1 MKGQKKFYLLLII
14 LSLIALFSISCNN
27 DNNNK
32 DKTGAEEV
40 EKDKTGAEQ
49 INKDKTGTEKINKDK
64 TEKEEVKKERKL
76 SYYAGNWWTSST
88 NESGINIITINTDDS
103 ITFKDGTNPDVKI
116 PSNSITR
123 VSDTN
128 YTTIYNDSSVNI
140 DVKLTLIFSSDTQG
154 KLTME
159 TETETETD
167 PAIVD
172 ITKK

>member
-27 DNNNK
+27 SNNK

-40 EKDKTGAEQ
+40 EKDKKGTKETK
-49 INKDKTGTEKINKDK
+49 KDKTG
-64 TEKEEVKKERKL
+64 KEEVKKERKL

-88 NESGINIITINTDDS
+88 NESGINIITISTDDS
-103 ITFKDGTNPDVKI
+103 ITFKDGVNPDVKI

-128 YTTIYNDSSVNI
+128 YTTSYNDSASDVN
-140 DVKLTLIFSSDTQG
+140 VKLTLIFSSDTEG

-159 TETETETD
+159 TETD
-167 PAIVD
+167 PATVD

>member
-40 EKDKTGAEQ
+40 EKDKTGAEE
-49 INKDKTGTEKINKDK
+49 INKDKTGTKEINKDK
-64 TEKEEVKKERKL
+64 TEKKEVKEERKL
-76 SYYAGNWWTSST
+76 SYYAGDWYEKPEKKAT
-88 NESGINIITINTDDS
+88 EKNILTINTDGS
-103 ITFKDGTNPDVKI
+103 IILKISDDVKI
-116 PSNSITR
+116 PSDSITR

-128 YTTIYNDSSVNI
+128 YTTSYNDSNSIN
-140 DVKLTLIFSSDTQG
+140 VKLTLIFSSDTEG
-154 KLTME
+154 KLMME
-159 TETETETD
+159 SEGESGKDLAT
-167 PAIVD
+167 ID

>member
-27 DNNNK
+27 
-32 DKTGAEEV
+32 
-40 EKDKTGAEQ
+40 
-49 INKDKTGTEKINKDK
+49 NKDKTGTE
-64 TEKEEVKKERKL
+64 ERKL
-76 SYYAGNWWTSST
+76 SYYAGNWYGKPDEKTA
-88 NESGINIITINTDDS
+88 EMNIITINADS
-103 ITFKDGTNPDVKI
+103 SVILKDGTNPDVTI
-116 PSNSITR
+116 LSNSVTR

-140 DVKLTLIFSSDTQG
+140 DVKLTLIFSSDKQG

-159 TETETETD
+159 TGTD
-167 PAIVD
+167 SAIVD

>member
-1 MKGQKKFYLLLII
+1 MKGQTKKFYLLLII

-32 DKTGAEEV
+32 DKTGAEE
-40 EKDKTGAEQ
+40 
-49 INKDKTGTEKINKDK
+49 INKDK

-76 SYYAGNWWTSST
+76 SYYAGDWYEKPEKKAT
-88 NESGINIITINTDDS
+88 EKNILTINTDGS
-103 ITFKDGTNPDVKI
+103 IILKISDDVKI
-116 PSNSITR
+116 PSDSITR

-140 DVKLTLIFSSDTQG
+140 DVKLTLIFSSDIHG

-159 TETETETD
+159 TGTD
-167 PAIVD
+167 SAIVD

>member
-1 MKGQKKFYLLLII
+1 MKGQTKKFYLLLII

-32 DKTGAEEV
+32 DKTGTEEV

-49 INKDKTGTEKINKDK
+49 INKDKTGTE
-64 TEKEEVKKERKL
+64 EVKKERKL
-76 SYYAGNWWTSST
+76 SYYAGDWYEKPEKKAT
-88 NESGINIITINTDDS
+88 EKNILTINTDGS
-103 ITFKDGTNPDVKI
+103 IILKISDVKI

-128 YTTIYNDSSVNI
+128 YTTSYNDSASNVN
-140 DVKLTLIFSSDTQG
+140 VKLTLIFSSDTEG
-154 KLTME
+154 KLMME
-159 TETETETD
+159 SEGGPEKDLAT
-167 PAIVD
+167 VD

>member
-27 DNNNK
+27 NNNK
-32 DKTGAEEV
+32 DKTGTEE
-40 EKDKTGAEQ
+40 A
-49 INKDKTGTEKINKDK
+49 
-64 TEKEEVKKERKL
+64 KKERKL
-76 SYYAGNWWTSST
+76 SYYEGNWYGKPDEKTA
-88 NESGINIITINTDDS
+88 EMNILTINADS
-103 ITFKDGTNPDVKI
+103 SVTIKDGTNPDVTI
-116 PSNSITR
+116 PPSSVTR

-140 DVKLTLIFSSDTQG
+140 DVKLTLIFSSDAQG

-159 TETETETD
+159 TEGESEKNLAT
-167 PAIVD
+167 VD

>member
-27 DNNNK
+27 DNNN
-32 DKTGAEEV
+32 
-40 EKDKTGAEQ
+40 KDKTGAEQ

-128 YTTIYNDSSVNI
+128 YTTSYNDSSVNI

-159 TETETETD
+159 TETETD

>member
-1 MKGQKKFYLLLII
+1 MKRQTKKFYLLLII

-27 DNNNK
+27 NNNK

-40 EKDKTGAEQ
+40 EKDKKGTKETK
-49 INKDKTGTEKINKDK
+49 KDKTG
-64 TEKEEVKKERKL
+64 KEEVKKERKL

-88 NESGINIITINTDDS
+88 NESGINIITISTDDS
-103 ITFKDGTNPDVKI
+103 ITFKDGVNPDVKI

-123 VSDTN
+123 VSDTE
-128 YTTIYNDSSVNI
+128 
-140 DVKLTLIFSSDTQG
+140 G

-159 TETETETD
+159 TETD
-167 PAIVD
+167 PATVD

>member
-1 MKGQKKFYLLLII
+1 MKGQTKKFYLLLII

-40 EKDKTGAEQ
+40 E
-49 INKDKTGTEKINKDK
+49 KDKTGTEKINKDK

-128 YTTIYNDSSVNI
+128 YTTSYNDSSVNI

>member
-32 DKTGAEEV
+32 DKTG
-40 EKDKTGAEQ
+40 KD
-49 INKDKTGTEKINKDK
+49 
-64 TEKEEVKKERKL
+64 EVKKERKL
-76 SYYAGNWWTSST
+76 SYYAGNWYEKPEGKTTET
-88 NESGINIITINTDDS
+88 NILTINTDGSVILKISD
-103 ITFKDGTNPDVKI
+103 DVTI
-116 PSNSITR
+116 PSSSITR

-140 DVKLTLIFSSDTQG
+140 DVKLTLIFSSDTERKLMMESEGESG
-154 KLTME
+154 KDLAT
-159 TETETETD
+159 
-167 PAIVD
+167 ID

>member
-27 DNNNK
+27 N
-32 DKTGAEEV
+32 
-40 EKDKTGAEQ
+40 
-49 INKDKTGTEKINKDK
+49 NKDKTGTE
-64 TEKEEVKKERKL
+64 ERKL
-76 SYYAGNWWTSST
+76 SYYAGNWYGKPDGKTT
-88 NESGINIITINTDDS
+88 EINILTINTNSSVTIKDD
-103 ITFKDGTNPDVKI
+103 TNSDTII
-116 PSNSITR
+116 PPSSVTR

-140 DVKLTLIFSSDTQG
+140 DVKLTLIFSSDIQG

-159 TETETETD
+159 TGTD
-167 PAIVD
+167 SAIVD